1 MNNAM
6 DNIMDNAMTF
16 SANQL
21 LEHLLDASLSRQSP
35 ESMAQWFAGFQSY
48 TSPAMTSVDRAII
61 GGRHSLNLAFSF
73 AAGYQSAIES
83 IFNLASP
90 ALSSFCVS
98 EEKGNHPRAI
108 ATHLKPV
115 GNDYVLNG
123 NKSFVSGG
131 CDAKQLFIACNT
143 GDLNNEKLDDRPA
156 LKMISIPANTSGITI
171 EAMPPLPFISE
182 ISHGKISLTDVKILP
197 EQLLPGDGYSS
208 YIKPFRTYEDIH
220 VLAAVLGFRLGEAID
235 SHWDTALIEQH
246 LAICLSLRMLNA
258 MSLHTSEAHL
268 ALAGCR
274 TQIHDLFQRTDS
286 LFEQTNPLGYAKW
299 QKDQPLLAIAK
310 KAHVTRTAK
319 AWQEKRT

>member
-61 GGRHSLNLAFSF
+61 GGRHSSNLAFSF

-83 IFNLASP
+83 IFSLASP

-115 GNDYVLNG
+115 GNGYVLNG

-143 GDLNNEKLDDRPA
+143 GELNDGRPV
-156 LKMISIPANTSGITI
+156 LKMVSIPANTSGVTI

-182 ISHGKISLTDVKILP
+182 ISHGRISLDNVKVLP
-197 EQLLPGDGYSS
+197 EQLLPGDGYSE

-235 SHWDTALIEQH
+235 SHWDTPMIEQH
-246 LAICLSLRMLNA
+246 LALCLSLRAFSNMPLG
-258 MSLHTSEAHL
+258 TTEAHI

-274 TQIHDLFQRTDS
+274 IQIHDLFQRTDQV
-286 LFEQTNPLGYAKW
+286 FEQTNPSDYAKW
-299 QKDQPLLAIAK
+299 QRDRPLLAIAE
-310 KAHVTRTAK
+310 KAHVSRTAK
-319 AWQEKRT
+319 AWKTKST